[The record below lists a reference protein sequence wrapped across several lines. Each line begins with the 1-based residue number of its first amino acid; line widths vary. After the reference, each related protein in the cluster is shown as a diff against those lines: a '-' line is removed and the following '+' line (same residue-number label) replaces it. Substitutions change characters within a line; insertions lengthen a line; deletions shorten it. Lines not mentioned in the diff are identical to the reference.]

1 MGVAGD
7 RSAGCAPAVRRRAVT
22 LIEAVLFI
30 AVALAVIVGGLAFY
44 QQASIALTTQKTI
57 RLTSAISAEFAAVGT
72 VFGDISELLV
82 KRGSIPAT
90 SIMDPPWMGCHLK
103 SPWGE
108 CSKVFGFD
116 NPDAVEPFLYV
127 HFLSMPRPVC
137 QRLLPHDDEGYGR
150 LGRVRWV
157 LIRKVTPTATHWG

>member
-57 RLTSAISAEFAAVGT
+57 RLTSAFPLSSRLSAPSLE
-72 VFGDISELLV
+72 IYRSCL
-82 KRGSIPAT
+82 
-90 SIMDPPWMGCHLK
+90 
-103 SPWGE
+103 
-108 CSKVFGFD
+108 
-116 NPDAVEPFLYV
+116 
-127 HFLSMPRPVC
+127 
-137 QRLLPHDDEGYGR
+137 
-150 LGRVRWV
+150 
-157 LIRKVTPTATHWG
+157 